1 MDLIPSPEMFRG
13 FFYGHFCLLLTRKKC
28 APILELNSSTLFNIV
43 IVTTENKEHYLLAL
57 ITQLQKQ
64 ITELREKFE

>member
-1 MDLIPSPEMFRG
+1 MFRG
-13 FFYGHFCLLLTRKKC
+13 FFYDDFCLLLTRRKC

-43 IVTTENKEHYLLAL
+43 IVTIENKEHYLLAL

-64 ITELREKFE
+64 IA